1 MWAVGT
7 PSQVST
13 YTKPKSLSSWLIASS
28 VSVSWGLILRDC
40 SEAFESSLRNWRVMF
55 KIYKQIYE
63 TYISP
68 WPGWQNLELYCTK
81 ALALQVQDHL
91 GHGVSGRE
99 TTNKGRTGS
108 LEPRE
113 YKNFIQKISP
123 QTRNGAEIYIKD
135 CKNLAVWFG
144 CGIWGGFYQISRP
157 PDKFEGWFFFN
168 QSVWS
173 VRSFWIQK
181 TYILR
186 QFFLGPP
193 LRDPDFDLVTPQ
205 A

>member
-99 TTNKGRTGS
+99 TSNKGRTGS

-113 YKNFIQKISP
+113 YKNFIKKISP
-123 QTRNGAEIYIKD
+123 QTRNGAEIYMCVI
-135 CKNLAVWFG
+135 CAVILNTKKLYFVT
-144 CGIWGGFYQISRP
+144 IFYRVPPFATQILTRSP
-157 PDKFEGWFFFN
+157 P
-168 QSVWS
+168 
-173 VRSFWIQK
+173 
-181 TYILR
+181 
-186 QFFLGPP
+186 
-193 LRDPDFDLVTPQ
+193 
-205 A
+205 